1 MRAIRRWAVS
11 PFFVCGE
18 PWICK
23 RCWKK
28 TLPGLGYELVD
39 LNCGNRGKMLQ
50 VFIDKPGGVTIE
62 DCTAV
67 SNHLSRLLAV
77 DLNYEY
83 DRLEVSS
90 PGLDRPLRTEAAF
103 ERFRGEKARVNLRVP
118 VEGQRKFVGV
128 LGVVQNGILEME
140 VDGELKS
147 FAMDNIDKARL
158 IPAI

>member
-1 MRAIRRWAVS
+1 MDLQALL
-11 PFFVCGE
+11 E
-18 PWICK
+18 
-23 RCWKK
+23 K

-118 VEGQRKFVGV
+118 VDGQRKFVGV